1 MGDVPSTGQP
11 AQAFP
16 GAPAHG
22 GDLSALKAA
31 PDAYAGAWMDLSTG
45 INPFSWPHPAAL
57 PPVTADAWSRLPSR
71 AALGAVLEAA
81 RAAYGLPQAAGIAAV
96 PGTQAAIQW
105 LPRLFATA
113 RVTVLGPTY
122 TEHAHVWRQCGH
134 TVTEIDGVPGT
145 LNGIDVLIVVNPNN
159 PDGRAIGAQMLKRWH
174 GEMKAKGGWLIVD
187 EAFAD
192 VIPENSLASAAD
204 AGNLLVLRSFGK
216 VYGLAGIRLG
226 FVLGDREVLAVLDNA
241 TGPWAIS
248 GPALEIGAAALA
260 DTAWLATMREEL
272 RARAR
277 RFDTEM
283 RTRGIHVLGGTP
295 LFRLAKLQDA
305 AGFAAALRSQGIHVR
320 IFDYNPH
327 WVRFGLPADEGEF
340 WRRLDLVLK
349 DFALA

>member
-1 MGDVPSTGQP
+1 MGDVPPTGQP
-11 AQAFP
+11 VMP
-16 GAPAHG
+16 ISPMHG

-45 INPFSWPHPAAL
+45 INPFSWPHPAAA
-57 PPVTADAWSRLPSR
+57 PAVSTEAWARLPSR
-71 AALGAVLEAA
+71 AALSDLLEAA
-81 RAAYGLPQAAGIAAV
+81 RAAYGVPDTAGIAAV

-105 LPRLFATA
+105 LPRLFAQA

-122 TEHAHVWRQCGH
+122 AEHAHVWRQCGH
-134 TVTEIDGVPGT
+134 SVTEIDGVPGN
-145 LNGIDVLIVVNPNN
+145 LNGIDILIVVNPNN

-174 GEMKAKGGWLIVD
+174 AELKAKGGWLVVD

-192 VIPENSLASAAD
+192 VIPENSLAAATGE
-204 AGNLLVLRSFGK
+204 GNLLVLRSFGK
-216 VYGLAGIRLG
+216 AYGLAGLRLG
-226 FVLGDREVLAVLDNA
+226 FVLGDPEVLAVLENA
-241 TGPWAIS
+241 VGPWAIS
-248 GPALEIGAAALA
+248 GPALEIGAAALR
-260 DTAWLATMREEL
+260 DTDWLSGMREEL

-295 LFRLAKLQDA
+295 LFRLAKLADA
-305 AGFAAALRSQGIHVR
+305 AGFAAALRQQGIHVR
-320 IFDYNPH
+320 LFDYNPH

-349 DFALA
+349 DFSLS